1 MPSSPLHWLRSKLN
15 IRTLLITK
23 FAILFV
29 ALLGI
34 SGQLQFGDRS
44 MQAEDAAKTAP
55 QPEKP
60 VSSAPATK
68 SNPAEGKPAAESK
81 TASAADTGTNTKAN
95 TVADNKAEVVEEDAT
110 APKRKSFLDGLLNLP
125 PIDRSTSQREELSRF
140 LDLAEQKQRQI
151 QERISVMEKREAYLR
166 ELETAIEDK
175 VRALENEKVLFQQS
189 LQREKELADDRMVNL
204 VEYYKKMEPKKA
216 APVIE
221 KLDKDMV
228 VKLFNK
234 LPQKQVTQILAGMSA
249 EKSVEITEYYGRVRS
264 GKEYEMLKEMNQFLV
279 DKFQD
284 CKGMPATAH

>member
-1 MPSSPLHWLRSKLN
+1 MLADLAYWVRTKLN
-15 IRTLLITK
+15 IRTLLIAK
-23 FAILFV
+23 FAILFI
-29 ALLGI
+29 ALVGL
-34 SGQLQFGDRS
+34 SGQLQFGDRPV
-44 MQAEDAAKTAP
+44 QAEDAAKPAP
-55 QPEKP
+55 QSDK
-60 VSSAPATK
+60 AATPTSGAK
-68 SNPAEGKPAAESK
+68 SNPTEVKQIAEQKNAPAAESSK
-81 TASAADTGTNTKAN
+81 DTKVATASNDNTEKTEEAA
-95 TVADNKAEVVEEDAT
+95 E

-125 PIDRSTSQREELSRF
+125 AIDRSTSQREELSRF

-166 ELETAIEDK
+166 ELESAIEDK

-189 LQREKELADDRMVNL
+189 LQREKDLADDRLANL